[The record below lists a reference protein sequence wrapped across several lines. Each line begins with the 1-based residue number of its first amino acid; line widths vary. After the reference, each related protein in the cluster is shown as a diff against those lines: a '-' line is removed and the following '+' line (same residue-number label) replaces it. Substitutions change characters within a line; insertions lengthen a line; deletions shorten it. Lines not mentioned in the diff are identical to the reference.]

1 MSATESGGV
10 VLEDQWIGPRPSVP
24 TLETEVL
31 RQMLQD
37 AQDREIMLRMEL
49 TRALRSGNEGRR
61 P

>member
-10 VLEDQWIGPRPSVP
+10 VLEDQWIGPRPAAP

-37 AQDREIMLRMEL
+37 AQDREIMLRIEL